1 MFDYAEVAKNV
12 SMFSNKIAKEKLL
25 YIYIY
30 KQTNKQKRQDTC
42 PVLPKQ
48 YVAHLWFS

>member
-25 YIYIY
+25 YIYI
-30 KQTNKQKRQDTC
+30 QTNKQTKKAGYLSC
-42 PVLPKQ
+42 
-48 YVAHLWFS
+48 SS